1 MTVLYA
7 ATASILAIAFLA
19 FLVEEALR
27 SSSATKDEQQD
38 QVIKLA

>member
-27 SSSATKDEQQD
+27 SSSTKDEQQD